1 MGTENP
7 VLGVNR
13 KAFHNYQI
21 LEKFEAGLVLTGTEV
36 KSAKEGRISLKDAY
50 GVVKAGEV
58 WLLNCHISPFS
69 HGNIANHDPLR
80 TRKLLLKKS
89 EIRRLIG
96 RTTER
101 GLTLVPLRMYLKKGR
116 IKCEIALAKGK
127 KVHDKRETERRK
139 TLDREMR
146 QAVRER

>member
-1 MGTENP
+1 MSDS
-7 VLGVNR
+7 VLTVNR
-13 KAFHNYQI
+13 QASHNYQF

-36 KSAKEGRISLKDAY
+36 KSAREGHVSLKDAY
-50 GVVKAGEV
+50 GVVRSGEV

-80 TRKLLLKKS
+80 SRKLLLKRS

-101 GLTLVPLRMYLKKGR
+101 GLTLVAVKMYLKKGR

-127 KVHDKRETERRK
+127 KTYDKREAERTK
-139 TLDREMR
+139 TIEREAR

>member
-1 MGTENP
+1 MSDS
-7 VLGVNR
+7 VLTVNR
-13 KAFHNYQI
+13 QASHNYQF

-36 KSAKEGRISLKDAY
+36 KSAREGHVSLKDAY
-50 GVVKAGEV
+50 GVVRSGEV
-58 WLLNCHISPFS
+58 WLMNCHISPFS

-80 TRKLLLKKS
+80 SRKLLLTRS

-101 GLTLVPLRMYLKKGR
+101 GLTLVAVKMYLKKGH

-127 KVHDKRETERRK
+127 KTYDKREAERTK
-139 TLDREMR
+139 TIEREAR